1 MGSWS
6 QLAEKQADEM
16 FSFLLVTLGLFLTA
30 HCQVKLPDQSNT
42 NTNTNT
48 RLFSGNQALDSGTL
62 GFGLGVGAAVL
73 GSSLLN
79 NNNNNPCGKRR
90 RRSPQNSKDTRFFL
104 GGNNNCNYPS
114 NNYGSSS
121 TNYHPSNNYGS
132 SSNTHHP
139 SNNYGSSSNTY
150 HPSNNHGTSSNTHYP
165 SNNYVS
171 SSNSYPSNS
180 ISSSNNYNRCQ
191 CTLLSFTDHQGNVNG
206 KCQSYDSGKG
216 SWCYTTG
223 WDSGCTDLHRSQK
236 FPNNPWSYQAC
247 SYNRKGK

>member
-6 QLAEKQADEM
+6 QLAERQTDEM
-16 FSFLLVTLGLFLTA
+16 LSSLVVTLGLFLTA

-121 TNYHPSNNYGS
+121 NNYHPSNNYGS
-132 SSNTHHP
+132 SSNTH
-139 SNNYGSSSNTY
+139 

-191 CTLLSFTDHQGNVNG
+191 CTLLSFTDHHGNVNG

>member
-6 QLAEKQADEM
+6 QLAERQTDEM
-16 FSFLLVTLGLFLTA
+16 LSSLVVTLGLFLTA
-30 HCQVKLPDQSNT
+30 HCQVKLPDQS

-121 TNYHPSNNYGS
+121 NNYHPSNNYGS

-139 SNNYGSSSNTY
+139 SNNYGS
-150 HPSNNHGTSSNTHYP
+150 SSNTHYP